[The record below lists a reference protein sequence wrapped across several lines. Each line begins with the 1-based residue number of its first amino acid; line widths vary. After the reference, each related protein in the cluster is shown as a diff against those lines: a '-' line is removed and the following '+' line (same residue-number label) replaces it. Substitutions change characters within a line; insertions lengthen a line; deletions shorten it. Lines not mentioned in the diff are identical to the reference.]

1 LNASGRARRDR
12 ARYQPKCILIA
23 AIGRVKA
30 GPAAELSADY
40 IARAAAAGRSLGF
53 KGIELIQLEAK
64 PSGDERLEARELFKA
79 TPDGARKILL
89 DERGAEWTS
98 RQLAEKLA
106 RWRDSG
112 LKHAVF
118 WIGGTDGS
126 AQSVKD
132 QADDKLAFGRQTWPH
147 RLVRVMISE
156 QIYRAVTILSGNPYH
171 RD

>member
-1 LNASGRARRDR
+1 MR
-12 ARYQPKCILIA
+12 ILIA
-23 AIGRVKA
+23 AVGRLRE
-30 GPAAELSADY
+30 GPEAAMTADY
-40 IARAAAAGRSLGF
+40 IARAAGAGRQLGF
-53 KGIELIQLEAK
+53 KSVELVEVEGRPPADARAEA
-64 PSGDERLEARELFKA
+64 SALHRA

-106 RWRDSG
+106 RWRDDGVSS
-112 LKHAVF
+112 AVF
-118 WIGGTDGS
+118 WIGGADGVS
-126 AQSVKD
+126 QSIKD
-132 QADDKLAFGRQTWPH
+132 QADEKLAFGRQTWPH